1 MVEHVPVMRVRRL
14 SEVPSLRP
22 DGVALVDGYLRLADA
37 WGGEVPDVL
46 PPVLQRVVAGFPG
59 DALPPEGEVLVAEV
73 DGAPVGQ
80 VLLVPHSPGV
90 GRLERMYIVE
100 PRRRQGLGQLLLEEA
115 LAVASSTSATG
126 SPPSSPT
133 PATTGRCSSS
143 GETFRRD
150 PRCHT
155 PPSY

>member
-1 MVEHVPVMRVRRL
+1 MVEHVPAVRVRRL

-115 LAVASSTSATG
+115 LAVAATFG
-126 SPPSSPT
+126 H
-133 PATTGRCSSS
+133 
-143 GETFRRD
+143 RRV
-150 PRCHT
+150 RA
-155 PPSY
+155 